1 MTKIWADSGDSHVL
15 EPTDLFTTRLPQ
27 HMRDLAP
34 RTEVVDH
41 REILYVDGKVM
52 HRDLMDVIP
61 VRPPGAFD
69 VRQRL
74 VDLDDQGI
82 YREVVFP
89 SLGLWVTV
97 MSNLELQSAC
107 VRIYNDWCHENIN
120 QVSPRFL
127 GVGVLPLLDIEAS
140 VREVERLADLGFRA
154 VLLPGEPTEGFPYN
168 KNDHWEPLWSAVA
181 ASGMALTSHIG
192 TGPAPLTT
200 ASGPGGALI
209 NYVTIAMPMQRVVA
223 DLVSCGAFE
232 RHPRLRL
239 LLAES
244 GAAWLPS
251 LADRMDEAFR
261 QHGKWVR
268 PKLSETPGTYI
279 RRQVYASFQHDENAV
294 PVAASTG
301 FHNILWGSDYPHLE
315 GTFPHS
321 QQVLHHLLDGAD
333 PELSRR
339 IRTGAFAE
347 LFGVDAPI
355 DDTFVP
361 A

>member
-1 MTKIWADSGDSHVL
+1 M
-15 EPTDLFTTRLPQ
+15 
-27 HMRDLAP
+27 
-34 RTEVVDH
+34 
-41 REILYVDGKVM
+41 
-52 HRDLMDVIP
+52 
-61 VRPPGAFD
+61 
-69 VRQRL
+69 
-74 VDLDDQGI
+74 
-82 YREVVFP
+82 
-89 SLGLWVTV
+89 
-97 MSNLELQSAC
+97 
-107 VRIYNDWCHENIN
+107 
-120 QVSPRFL
+120 
-127 GVGVLPLLDIEAS
+127 
-140 VREVERLADLGFRA
+140 ADLGFRA

-209 NYVTIAMPMQRVVA
+209 NYVTIALPMQRVVA

-333 PELSRR
+333 PDLSRR

-347 LFGVDAPI
+347 LFGVDAPS